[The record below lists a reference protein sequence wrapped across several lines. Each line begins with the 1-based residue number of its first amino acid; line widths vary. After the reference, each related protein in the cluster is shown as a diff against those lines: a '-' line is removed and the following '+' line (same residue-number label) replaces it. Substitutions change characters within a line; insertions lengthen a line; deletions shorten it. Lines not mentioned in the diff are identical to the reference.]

1 MPVNQLKHTNS
12 VKLHHSLDKSTR
24 NGGEILISGRNIS
37 INLKLI
43 DQSQRWLLKNL
54 RKKGFPKLA
63 EPTLSNIVNDLY
75 QTEYAEDVKREA
87 MFIIKQEAKSKG
99 IALFSVN

>member
-1 MPVNQLKHTNS
+1 M
-12 VKLHHSLDKSTR
+12 
-24 NGGEILISGRNIS
+24 ISGRNIS

>member
-12 VKLHHSLDKSTR
+12 VKLYHSLDKSTR